1 MFPTKNLI
9 FKLMLVL
16 AKLSFIWGVIVL
28 RCWGK
33 ILLGSRWAKNVA
45 AIIPRIGNVEMYWP
59 QQIDSEVVLI
69 LCKSSNIGTRDI
81 VQAQIFGGDYV
92 IISPTIFTVR
102 TLRPK
107 HQNNPALCA
116 FPSPAPL
123 SSISISGITSGWP
136 IQLVAAPERV
146 QEEGSEDN
154 CIFYFVQC
162 CVLK

>member
-1 MFPTKNLI
+1 M
-9 FKLMLVL
+9 
-16 AKLSFIWGVIVL
+16 
-28 RCWGK
+28 
-33 ILLGSRWAKNVA
+33 A

-123 SSISISGITSGWP
+123 SSSSGITSGWP
-136 IQLVAAPERV
+136 IQLLAAPERV
-146 QEEGSEDN
+146 QLEGGVDN
-154 CIFYFVQC
+154 CMLWYY
-162 CVLK
+162 LNP

>member
-1 MFPTKNLI
+1 M
-9 FKLMLVL
+9 
-16 AKLSFIWGVIVL
+16 AG
-28 RCWGK
+28 
-33 ILLGSRWAKNVA
+33 
-45 AIIPRIGNVEMYWP
+45 IIPRIGNGEMYWP

-107 HQNNPALCA
+107 HQHNPALCA

-123 SSISISGITSGWP
+123 
-136 IQLVAAPERV
+136 AAAAA
-146 QEEGSEDN
+146 
-154 CIFYFVQC
+154 
-162 CVLK
+162 